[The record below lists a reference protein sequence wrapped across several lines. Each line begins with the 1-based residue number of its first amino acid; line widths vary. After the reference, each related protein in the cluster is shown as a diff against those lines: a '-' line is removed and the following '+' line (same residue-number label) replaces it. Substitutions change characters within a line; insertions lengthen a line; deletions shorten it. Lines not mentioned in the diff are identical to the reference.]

1 MLHLFTAQYKQHA
14 VTAIAENEKHQKEI
28 RKLRQ
33 ASQRVSDW
41 AEQSERSK
49 IGFDPVGGDELNI
62 IEQINQLFS
71 DLVVMAALEELFDI
85 YPSKKFETHMGA
97 EAGFDI
103 ESTDGEVVAECF
115 AVTTAA
121 SNGKLK
127 KDSEK
132 LINKASKQKKYIYFY
147 SQNDIDEK
155 LERIYEK
162 FPEINYRRIKNIS

>member
-1 MLHLFTAQYKQHA
+1 
-14 VTAIAENEKHQKEI
+14 
-28 RKLRQ
+28 
-33 ASQRVSDW
+33 
-41 AEQSERSK
+41 
-49 IGFDPVGGDELNI
+49 
-62 IEQINQLFS
+62 
-71 DLVVMAALEELFDI
+71 MAALEELFDI

-147 SQNDIDEK
+147 SQKQIFKMEK
-155 LERIYEK
+155 KKVGGSQVSFNFILSIKVLFSMFLKAFRISL
-162 FPEINYRRIKNIS
+162 KNTLF

>member
-1 MLHLFTAQYKQHA
+1 MLFDSKSQVYELKNKMNESAERTYDKLKIMMESSTPLEILFQMKF
-14 VTAIAENEKHQKEI
+14 N
-28 RKLRQ
+28 
-33 ASQRVSDW
+33 
-41 AEQSERSK
+41 K
-49 IGFDPVGGDELNI
+49 IGFDPVDGDELNI